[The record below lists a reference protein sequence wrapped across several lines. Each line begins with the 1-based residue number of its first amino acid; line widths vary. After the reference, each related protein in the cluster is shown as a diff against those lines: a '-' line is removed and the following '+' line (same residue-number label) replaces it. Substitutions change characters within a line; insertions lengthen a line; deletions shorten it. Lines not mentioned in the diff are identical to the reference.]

1 MKLENFFIKKN
12 NGTIESHCEEQII
25 ASTYSLVIRNRFTLV
40 GTIWDPSIYTC
51 FGLGYQLPFHQ
62 GYSTIGVIESSD
74 MQGKFSVGDKV
85 LYSPQ
90 FSKYTCVGISELQK
104 NNIVKINCNIDEVFL
119 LFIPIIYTAIEITNI
134 FQGKKWKKCTIIGG
148 SIMGAVICNVLVL
161 WEIEVKVVRHFS
173 DMEKEI
179 FLCHGA
185 SEVLTYANN
194 AYTFSKN
201 DEEKIIILND
211 KLLNESAPTDLG
223 NIIGVPCVNYGMI
236 NRSGVDFFD
245 EVGNY
250 IRDYNFCCRDLIA
263 HHTHVEYC
271 SSVQNGI
278 CNNLYMGRAVVY
290 DW

>member
-104 NNIVKINCNIDEVFL
+104 NNIVKINCNIDTYYLYSYRNCEYL
-119 LFIPIIYTAIEITNI
+119 S
-134 FQGKKWKKCTIIGG
+134 GKKMEKVHDYWWQHYGG
-148 SIMGAVICNVLVL
+148 RDLQCAGIMG
-161 WEIEVKVVRHFS
+161 
-173 DMEKEI
+173 
-179 FLCHGA
+179 
-185 SEVLTYANN
+185 
-194 AYTFSKN
+194 
-201 DEEKIIILND
+201 
-211 KLLNESAPTDLG
+211 
-223 NIIGVPCVNYGMI
+223 
-236 NRSGVDFFD
+236 NRS
-245 EVGNY
+245 
-250 IRDYNFCCRDLIA
+250 
-263 HHTHVEYC
+263 
-271 SSVQNGI
+271 
-278 CNNLYMGRAVVY
+278 
-290 DW
+290 